1 MSNGG
6 GAATNTGIDYQQRLA
21 AYFLIQ
27 MLLDIETLS
36 GIGLDGVHAI
46 TEVSFESS
54 SYVDDMVVKTTT
66 GNLYVQAKRN
76 ISMSDSSDSE
86 FMKTVHQFV
95 NQFLQD
101 PSGGHKFVLATS
113 SGSSSKIK
121 QELRKILESIR
132 LNDTGFKDNPLNK
145 SEEDVYTK
153 VKNCISTS
161 YLEITNNNIAD
172 TTISDILSKTYVAIA
187 DVQQGMPLEGAI
199 LTILTSKSRVKP
211 ELFFSATISLA
222 LSLASARQ
230 SINKSGLESKL
241 GNYIGTLTPEKKHAV
256 EQDFFKIEM
265 SPGKISS
272 GREVLLVES
281 FIDGQDFLVVE
292 LIRFDDSGSKK
303 VKFHD
308 NLCELLNGSTWNV
321 LSRASTYSGIER
333 YIEERADEFKDKNI
347 GFLPINTEEDIENSP
362 FALAYGDYCED
373 IRKGNDQPLRCL
385 HCGDSIS
392 ENGAPLVEIDEI
404 GAEHALGL
412 VHKKCLSP
420 LDRVLGGIKAEV
432 FDEYDYLKD
441 FDYKTW
447 FEFIQTG
454 QAMFGSLE
462 GKLNQIMFMGWNP
475 EGHGEFKGNY
485 CVKINL
491 EDGSSKYVHHR
502 SKVVRETLES
512 ATKRADFFN
521 MQFEKARIKGDPSCY
536 TSNNETFSSYSVAI
550 KMKDEDE
557 ECIECIDAEAVKYTL
572 AIEKAYDRFTNYYAP
587 LFILLD
593 LETSQPIIIEN
604 AIFIL
609 NNPLKL
615 KTYLSN
621 WSKAGIEL
629 PEYKIE
635 ILKTDHEFDLFLSR
649 YLKKGIQIV
658 ANPLFDMVLNPLSG
672 LVFRHIDEILEEK
685 AKR

>member
-27 MLLDIETLS
+27 MLLDIESLS
-36 GIGLDGVHAI
+36 GIGLDGVHSI

-54 SYVDDMVVKTTT
+54 AYVDDMVVKTTT

-86 FMKTVHQFV
+86 FRKTVHQFV
-95 NQFLQD
+95 NQFLLD

-121 QELRKILESIR
+121 QELRKILESVR
-132 LNDTGFKDNPLNK
+132 LNDTGFKDNPLNQ

-161 YLEITNNNIAD
+161 YQEIINEDIAD
-172 TTISDILSKTYVAIA
+172 TTITDILRKMYVAIA

-222 LSLASARQ
+222 LSLASSRQ
-230 SINKSGLESKL
+230 SINKFGLESKL
-241 GNYIGTLTPEKKHAV
+241 GNYIGTLTPEKKHSV
-256 EQDFFKIEM
+256 VQDFFKIEM
-265 SPGKISS
+265 SAGKISS

-281 FIDGQDFLVVE
+281 FIDGQDFLIVE
-292 LIRFDDSGSKK
+292 LIRFDDSGNKN
-303 VKFHD
+303 VKFHK
-308 NLCELLNGSTWNV
+308 NLCELLDGSTLKV
-321 LSRASTYSGIER
+321 LSRAATFSGIER
-333 YIEERADEFKDKNI
+333 YLEERADEFKDKKI
-347 GFLPINTEEDIENSP
+347 GVLPKNTEEDIENSP
-362 FALAYGDYCED
+362 FALAYGDYCEG
-373 IRKGNDQPLRCL
+373 IRKGNDQPLICL
-385 HCGDSIS
+385 HCGNSIS
-392 ENGAPLVEIDEI
+392 ENGAPFVEVDEI
-404 GAEHALGL
+404 GAEHSLGL
-412 VHKKCLSP
+412 VHKKCISP
-420 LDRVLGGIKAEV
+420 LDRVLGDIKAQV

-447 FEFIQTG
+447 FEFLQTG

-462 GKLNQIMFMGWNP
+462 GKLNQVMFMGWNP

-512 ATKRADFFN
+512 ATERADYLN
-521 MQFEKARIKGDPSCY
+521 MQFEKSRIKGDPSCY
-536 TSNNETFSSYSVAI
+536 TSKNETFSSYSLAM
-550 KMKDEDE
+550 KMKDADE
-557 ECIECIDAEAVKYTL
+557 ECIECINAEAVKYTL
-572 AIEKAYDRFTNYYAP
+572 AIEKAYDRFSNYYAP

-593 LETSQPIIIEN
+593 LKNGQPIVVEN
-604 AIFIL
+604 TIFLL

-615 KTYLSN
+615 MPYITN
-621 WSKAGIEL
+621 WFKAGIDL

-635 ILKTDHEFDLFLSR
+635 ILKSDHEFDSFLSR

-658 ANPLFDMVLNPLSG
+658 ANPLFDMLQNPLSG
-672 LVFRHIDEILEEK
+672 LVFRHIDEIIEEK
-685 AKR
+685 SQK